1 MNSKSN
7 VLLQAE
13 EIIKPLALKHVPQD
27 SDVAAVIDQ
36 WLHAIATDSQ
46 FYCNPEIS
54 NPEQLKEHVIS
65 LLQENGLYTTRNAFF
80 NDVFGALKL
89 KPDFDANFR
98 FI

>member
-1 MNSKSN
+1 MTNKTN

-65 LLQENGLYTTRNAFF
+65 YKKMVYTQRVTRSLMMCL
-80 NDVFGALKL
+80 V
-89 KPDFDANFR
+89 
-98 FI
+98 I